1 MESRIEINPSYRLIC
16 DYCIPFFL
24 SLHPTHSG
32 NPMHKLSCMNVTL
45 DGKLATVSVSVRFH
59 HTAHNSPALHI
70 SHIPPHNDHYNI
82 NTSSGRTRR
91 TVKKK
96 ITHANLSQ
104 IKSGKGGV
112 EKGKV
117 HRMNDGS
124 GCTVGALRC
133 TDRN

>member
-1 MESRIEINPSYRLIC
+1 MMHERDTMVNWPSC
-16 DYCIPFFL
+16 L
-24 SLHPTHSG
+24 SLSG
-32 NPMHKLSCMNVTL
+32 FTL
-45 DGKLATVSVSVRFH
+45 
-59 HTAHNSPALHI
+59 HTTILFLHI

-96 ITHANLSQ
+96 ITQANLSQ
-104 IKSGKGGV
+104 IKSGKGGLKEN
-112 EKGKV
+112 EKGEV